1 MKNLNYFLELP
12 VVTWGLLL
20 IVVLI
25 AVLLFYIPYRLSKA
39 ESTISPINS
48 NHPHA
53 NRPKDFIRGYN
64 CAIKAI
70 EAGECPVALKDEG
83 EALSN
88 DILDD
93 WDRGWRTAC
102 VEEIVKRKSK

>member
-1 MKNLNYFLELP
+1 MKNLSYFSNLP
-12 VVTWGLLL
+12 IGTLALLL
-20 IVVLI
+20 FMVVL
-25 AVLLFYIPYRLSKA
+25 AFLLFYIPYRLGKA
-39 ESTISPINS
+39 EKSSATDN

-53 NRPKDFIRGYN
+53 NRPKDFIKGYN
-64 CAIKAI
+64 CAVRAI
-70 EAGECPVALKDEG
+70 ESGECPVALKDEG

-93 WDRGWRTAC
+93 WDKGWRTAC